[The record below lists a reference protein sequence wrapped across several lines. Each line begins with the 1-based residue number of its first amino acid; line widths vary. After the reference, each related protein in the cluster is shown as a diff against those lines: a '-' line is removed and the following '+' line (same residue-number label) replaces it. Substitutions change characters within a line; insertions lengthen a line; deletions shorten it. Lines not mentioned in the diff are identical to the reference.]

1 MPRYLILL
9 VASVVTALA
18 RPHLHAQ
25 AVPVELRDAMA
36 IVSIVYPDLVGRTR
50 HVVLTGERQVRV
62 DVADVDAL
70 DRGGDRRPQLTVDLR
85 FDREGRLLRLEAAGA
100 FVSTPRNAVLR
111 ERVRA
116 VPRGQESTLRGW
128 LRDRGAR
135 FGPDN
140 PPVFERSPE
149 DLRRVT
155 GLPTQAQPGGFRWRD
170 PGTGEAEPGWVVLLS
185 GTDDEGLPRTFAVLL
200 EPVNGRVVRLVREER

>member
-1 MPRYLILL
+1 MPRHLFVLA
-9 VASVVTALA
+9 VAVAAALA

-36 IVSIVYPDLVGRTR
+36 IVSIVYPELVGRTR
-50 HVVLTGERQVRV
+50 HVILTGERQVRV
-62 DVADVDAL
+62 DVGDVDAL

-100 FVSTPRNAVLR
+100 FVSTPENAGFR
-111 ERVRA
+111 ERLRA

-135 FGPDN
+135 FGPDQ

-155 GLPTQAQPGGFRWRD
+155 RR
-170 PGTGEAEPGWVVLLS
+170 
-185 GTDDEGLPRTFAVLL
+185 PRIC
-200 EPVNGRVVRLVREER
+200 